1 MANTKSIGTA
11 YTDQVIDGGTID
23 NTPIGSTTPT
33 TGVFTTATAGVIN
46 VSAAV
51 TVGQTAGIKL
61 LNVSNATNLGSTS
74 KIGQGTSD
82 TVSFY
87 GVTPVAQQSGATQ
100 AAVSTSALT
109 AVSNSAAIN
118 VSLNDGYGFSQT
130 QANQFI
136 TLAADTKTRLSA
148 TVTLVNQLRSDLQ
161 DLGLIAGS

>member
-1 MANTKSIGTA
+1 MAGRTIGVLDAEPELDKATVANTAS
-11 YTDQVIDGGTID
+11 V
-23 NTPIGSTTPT
+23 
-33 TGVFTTATAGVIN
+33 GVIN
-46 VSAAV
+46 VSAAASI
-51 TVGQTAGIKL
+51 GQTASVKIIK
-61 LNVSNATNLGSTS
+61 VSNAADFGSTT

-87 GVTPVAQQSGATQ
+87 GVTPVAQQSGAGQ
-100 AAVSTSALT
+100 AALSTSTLT
-109 AVSNSAAIN
+109 AVSNSAAIS

-136 TLAADTKTRLSA
+136 TLAAETKTRLSA